1 MSAAQITLDAV
12 SLQLGAQQALKGVS
26 LRIAAGE
33 RVALVGAN
41 GSGKS
46 SLLRTL
52 HGLVPPTQGQV
63 IQTPGV
69 RQAMLFQRPHMLRLS
84 ALNNVALG
92 VWLDRSRALNWRA
105 SKALAL
111 QALQRVGL
119 QSVAQQNGRQLSGGQ
134 QQRLALARAWAR
146 QPDVL
151 LLDEPTASLDPHA
164 KREVEALMAEFASGP
179 VPDKPL
185 TLVWASHNLGQ
196 VKRLAT
202 RVIYLEFG
210 RVLADLPVADFST
223 PICWLRTARQPML
236 LFKVNFHDLS
246 NFHPP
251 RPGVRRFGHHLGLGA
266 SPVDCDVV
274 HHLHRAVGLVRTLA
288 ARFQK
293 SQWVGRESG
302 GAGHGPGPGH
312 GASR

>member
-1 MSAAQITLDAV
+1 MSAVQITLDTV
-12 SLQLGAQQALKGVS
+12 SVQLGAQQALKGVS
-26 LRIAAGE
+26 LCIAAGE

-52 HGLVPPTQGQV
+52 HGLLPPTQGQV
-63 IQTPGV
+63 TQTPGV

-92 VWLDRSRALNWRA
+92 VWLDRSLALNWRA
-105 SKALAL
+105 AQILAL

-119 QSVAQQNGRQLSGGQ
+119 QAVAGQSARQLSGGQ

-164 KREVEALMAEFASGP
+164 KREVEALMADFASNQ
-179 VPDKPL
+179 DRPL

-202 RVIYLEFG
+202 RVVYLEFG
-210 RVLADLPVADFST
+210 RVLADMPVSDFFNAE
-223 PICWLRTARQPML
+223 L
-236 LFKVNFHDLS
+236 
-246 NFHPP
+246 
-251 RPGVRRFGHHLGLGA
+251 
-266 SPVDCDVV
+266 
-274 HHLHRAVGLVRTLA
+274 LA
-288 ARFQK
+288 ALSPAAHAFVQGEL
-293 SQWVGRESG
+293 S
-302 GAGHGPGPGH
+302 
-312 GASR
+312 

>member
-1 MSAAQITLDAV
+1 MTATQIGLDAV
-12 SLQLGAQQALKGVS
+12 SVQLGAQAALTGVS
-26 LRIAAGE
+26 LRIAPGE

-46 SLLRTL
+46 TLLRTL
-52 HGLVPPTQGQV
+52 HGLVSPTQGQV
-63 IQTPGV
+63 QQAPGV
-69 RQAMLFQRPHMLRLS
+69 RQAMLFQRPHLLRLS

-92 VWLDRSRALNWRA
+92 LWLDRARGLSWSAA
-105 SKALAL
+105 KVLAL

-119 QSVAQQNGRQLSGGQ
+119 QSVARQNGRQLSGGQ

-164 KREVEALMAEFASGP
+164 KREVEALMADFAAGSA
-179 VPDKPL
+179 PDHPL

-210 RVLADLPVADFST
+210 QVMADLPVADFFNPAVLAERS
-223 PICWLRTARQPML
+223 PAAHAFVQGE
-236 LFKVNFHDLS
+236 LS
-246 NFHPP
+246 
-251 RPGVRRFGHHLGLGA
+251 
-266 SPVDCDVV
+266 
-274 HHLHRAVGLVRTLA
+274 
-288 ARFQK
+288 
-293 SQWVGRESG
+293 
-302 GAGHGPGPGH
+302 
-312 GASR
+312 

>member
-1 MSAAQITLDAV
+1 MSAAQIGLDAV
-12 SLQLGAQQALKGVS
+12 SVQLGAQQALKGVS
-26 LRIAAGE
+26 LRIDAGE

-52 HGLVPPTQGQV
+52 HGLVPPTLGQV
-63 IQTPGV
+63 QQAPGV
-69 RQAMLFQRPHMLRLS
+69 RQAMLFQRPHLLRLS

-92 VWLDRSRALNWRA
+92 LWLDRARGLSWSAA
-105 SKALAL
+105 QVLAL

-164 KREVEALMAEFASGP
+164 KREVEALMAEFACA
-179 VPDKPL
+179 PDRPL

-196 VKRLAT
+196 VKRLAS

-210 RVLADLPVADFST
+210 CVLADLPVTDFFDTDLLADRSPAAHAFV
-223 PICWLRTARQPML
+223 QGE
-236 LFKVNFHDLS
+236 LS
-246 NFHPP
+246 
-251 RPGVRRFGHHLGLGA
+251 
-266 SPVDCDVV
+266 
-274 HHLHRAVGLVRTLA
+274 
-288 ARFQK
+288 
-293 SQWVGRESG
+293 
-302 GAGHGPGPGH
+302 
-312 GASR
+312 

>member
-1 MSAAQITLDAV
+1 MSATQIGLDAV
-12 SLQLGAQQALKGVS
+12 SVQLGAQTALTGVS
-26 LRIAAGE
+26 LRIKAGE

-46 SLLRTL
+46 TLLRTL

-63 IQTPGV
+63 QQAPGV
-69 RQAMLFQRPHMLRLS
+69 RQAMLFQRPHLLRLS

-92 VWLDRSRALNWRA
+92 LWLDRSRGLSWAA
-105 SKALAL
+105 AKVLAL

-119 QSVAQQNGRQLSGGQ
+119 QSVPRQNGRQLSGGQ

-164 KREVEALMAEFASGP
+164 KREVEALMAEFACAP
-179 VPDKPL
+179 ERPL

-210 RVLADLPVADFST
+210 QVMADLPVTDFFN
-223 PICWLRTARQPML
+223 PEL
-236 LFKVNFHDLS
+236 LAEHSPAAHAFVQGELS
-246 NFHPP
+246 
-251 RPGVRRFGHHLGLGA
+251 
-266 SPVDCDVV
+266 
-274 HHLHRAVGLVRTLA
+274 
-288 ARFQK
+288 
-293 SQWVGRESG
+293 
-302 GAGHGPGPGH
+302 
-312 GASR
+312 